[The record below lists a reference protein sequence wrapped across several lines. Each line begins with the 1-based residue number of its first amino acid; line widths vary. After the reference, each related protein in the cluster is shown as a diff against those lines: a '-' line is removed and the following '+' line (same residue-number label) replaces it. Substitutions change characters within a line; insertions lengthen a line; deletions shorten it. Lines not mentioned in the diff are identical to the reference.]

1 MLLDHY
7 WKNVDVFNDRGQ
19 FCDYGEQYRPVIFVH
34 GPEQRRVAEASR
46 ARLQGRFARRVV
58 VEIVDASVFYPAEAY
73 HQDYHAKNP
82 VRYRYYRWGCGR
94 DARLE
99 EIWR

>member
-1 MLLDHY
+1 M
-7 WKNVDVFNDRGQ
+7 
-19 FCDYGEQYRPVIFVH
+19 IFVH